1 MASLALQ
8 GWSIILW
15 QHKNGAPVETDL
27 DFVHQQETARADLVH
42 FNIYYTFVQRRGG

>member
-15 QHKNGAPVETDL
+15 QHKKGAPMETDL

-42 FNIYYTFVQRRGG
+42 FNIYYTFVQ